1 VKTPPIDYHIF
12 KDVDSFFLEKYN
24 IFIEDYLGDCILGG
38 DSLNFA
44 SLDEISFA
52 HKNNL
57 DPNYCVRILNAI
69 INSEPLIKIYSTSFC
84 NSDIYL
90 DIFYLNNYADIE
102 DFYCIKRSLDSST
115 EGFSLTQI
123 LEVRVKSLSMINDF
137 WLTNDVDLLEW

>member
-1 VKTPPIDYHIF
+1 M
-12 KDVDSFFLEKYN
+12 
-24 IFIEDYLGDCILGG
+24 
-38 DSLNFA
+38 
-44 SLDEISFA
+44 
-52 HKNNL
+52 
-57 DPNYCVRILNAI
+57 NAI

-90 DIFYLNNYADIE
+90 DIFYLNNYSDIE